1 MRQLS
6 ESTDT
11 VLTDTLLTDTL
22 PTDTLSTDV
31 LSTDSVATDELPA
44 LSHRELLAELASREE
59 RTRLRR
65 QELPEGVEGVSDG
78 VLARCYEAEEDVV
91 EELARRRRHAP

>member
-1 MRQLS
+1 MRQPS
-6 ESTDT
+6 ETTDT
-11 VLTDTLLTDTL
+11 VLTDAVLTDVL
-22 PTDTLSTDV
+22 PTDSV
-31 LSTDSVATDELPA
+31 ATDSVATDELPA